1 MPSHDILGGKVQVFK
16 RGGTWHARGRVDGA
30 QFRTSTKTD
39 ELSLAKEL
47 AEDWYLG
54 LRGKARAGLP
64 LTIKA
69 ETSFNDMADL
79 FEAEYEVI
87 TEGERSHKWVQSH
100 KDRLR
105 LHLRPFFSK
114 MAISEINAST
124 AQNYRLHR
132 AKQFGRLP
140 PKNADGEYVR
150 PPKPPS
156 RSTIHDE
163 IGTLSLVLQTAM
175 RHRKIAGLPDLRPPY
190 RQQKKVIHRPWF
202 TLDEY
207 KQLYAATGKAAKAA
221 PDRFKWAYEQLHD
234 QVLFL
239 GNTGMRPDEAVRLQH
254 RDVTIAHDNDTGEEI
269 LELEVRGKTGYGPCK
284 SMPGAVLPYKRLLS
298 RAKPRKE
305 GRQKD
310 RARFEKLTAMLEEMG
325 RLSPKDQKRY
335 ELLSQEFGGVSNL
348 PAPELPKPTDLLFPS
363 NHTDLFNEILVKH
376 DLKYDREGHPRVLY
390 SLRHTY
396 ICLRLL
402 DGADIY
408 QLAKNCRTSVEM
420 IEKHYAIHLKNI
432 IDASAINVRK
442 PKPRKR
448 TSKNAAD

>member
-16 RGGTWHARGRVDGA
+16 RGDTWHARGRVNGA

-64 LTIKA
+64 LTERPGKSGP
-69 ETSFNDMADL
+69 TFNEIADI
-79 FEAEYEVI
+79 FEEEYELI
-87 TEGERSHKWVQSH
+87 TGGERSKKWVQSH

-105 LHLRPFFSK
+105 LHLRPFFGK
-114 MAISEINAST
+114 MAITEVDQSS
-124 AQNYRLHR
+124 AQRYRLHR
-132 AKQFGRLP
+132 ANGFGRLP
-140 PKNADGEYVR
+140 PKDAEGNFIR

-175 RHRKIAGLPDLRPPY
+175 RHKKIQGMPDLSPPY
-190 RQQKKVIHRPWF
+190 RQQKKVLHRPWF

-221 PDRFKWAYEQLHD
+221 LERHKWAYEQLHD
-234 QVLFL
+234 QILFL

-254 RDVTIAHDNDTGEEI
+254 RDVTIAHDSDTGEEI
-269 LELEVRGKTGYGPCK
+269 LEIEVRGKTGYGPCK
-284 SMPGAVLPYKRLLS
+284 SMPGAV
-298 RAKPRKE
+298 
-305 GRQKD
+305 
-310 RARFEKLTAMLEEMG
+310 
-325 RLSPKDQKRY
+325 
-335 ELLSQEFGGVSNL
+335 FGGVSNL

-432 IDASAINVRK
+432 IDASAINIRK
-442 PKPRKR
+442 AKSRKR
-448 TSKNAAD
+448 TKKTELIESSDEE